1 MAAAPPVNTVQASL
15 LLCGVPIAPAFDGQS
30 PSERVAEQIFMD
42 SFETCLSISIEDV
55 KDAITGFTKLP
66 ANQGRIPFQPGVKR
80 LIIAFVQWTRTE
92 LRCGRDPSNILFP
105 VNNMVQLHQ
114 DLKTC
119 LNFEKQ
125 ADLLAGQAKPKPF
138 NVQSQWMDWEPTF
151 SNYLKLIPG
160 TTGIPLAYI
169 IRRNVAPDPAIL
181 TPIHAHYIANAPL
194 VGDAFNQDTN
204 RVYTLLL
211 TFITEYPEC
220 ETLIRTATE
229 SNGRVAYQ
237 ALATRFEG
245 TGALAI
251 DLVAAE
257 SVIENLYYSGE
268 KPPQMDWTTFEKN
281 LKHAYA
287 IVDRRKQR
295 IVYDDEQKLR
305 SLITKRIKADFLGP
319 TLAVL
324 EIQLAAVPLTLSFQ
338 AALDALRN
346 KVTQWKDSSTGAK
359 FARARQQRHIS
370 EVNPSNRTKTRTDS
384 TWATLT
390 NGEVIEYHPSF
401 KFGKKLSLFPQEL
414 KDKLF
419 QQRAEYKKRK
429 GNHQNCNDK
438 KPPSKRQIKKARSE
452 IRQLAELVDLT
463 SKSNHDA
470 RTANANPMGG
480 RNERHQQRQ
489 EQRQES
495 SNSSSPDIATKIA
508 QLKAS
513 LNISPVSTL
522 CIQQTNLRPQQRPNW
537 EYPPGTVANNEC
549 DTNADCGVAGKNM
562 IPLEY
567 TTRSADV
574 TGFSNDLGI
583 MKDIPIVTAATAY
596 TCTTTGKV
604 FILVFHEFLWYGG
617 QMDHSLIN
625 PNQLRS
631 YGVPVWDNPFDPSHP
646 TQIEINDSI
655 VIPLAGVG
663 TKLSFKTR
671 VPSRTELRDCP
682 HITMTSPLPWDPKN
696 IRISTTRSCECW
708 HPKIL

>member
-1 MAAAPPVNTVQASL
+1 MAAVNTVQASL
-15 LLCGVPIAPAFDGQS
+15 LLCGVPNAPIFDGQT
-30 PSERVAEQIFMD
+30 PSERVAQQIFMN
-42 SFETCLSISIEDV
+42 SFDTCLSISIEDV

-66 ANQGRIPFQPGVKR
+66 VVQGRIPFQPGVKR

-92 LRCGRDPSNILFP
+92 LRCGRDPSSIVFP
-105 VNNMVQLHQ
+105 IGNMVQLHQ
-114 DLKTC
+114 DLKSC

-125 ADLLAGQAKPKPF
+125 ADLLAGQAKPRSF
-138 NVQSQWMDWEPTF
+138 TIQTQWMDWEPTF
-151 SNYLKLIPG
+151 ANYLQLIPG
-160 TTGIPLAYI
+160 ITGIPLAYV
-169 IRRNVAPDPAIL
+169 IRRNAIANPTVL

-211 TFITEYPEC
+211 TFIQEYPEC
-220 ETLIRTATE
+220 ETIIRTATE
-229 SNGRVAYQ
+229 TNGRVAYQ
-237 ALATRFEG
+237 ALVTRFEG

-268 KPPQMDWTTFEKN
+268 KPPQMDWTKFEKD

-295 IVYDDEQKLR
+295 VVYDDEQKLR
-305 SLITKRIKADFLGP
+305 SLVTKRIKADFLAP

-324 EIQLAAVPLTLSFQ
+324 EIQLAAIPLTLTFQ
-338 AALDALRN
+338 AALDALRS

-359 FARARQQRHIS
+359 FARARQQRQIS

-384 TWATLT
+384 TWVTLT

-401 KFGKKLSLFPQEL
+401 RFGKKLSLFPQEL

-419 QQRAEYKKRK
+419 KQRDEYKKKRSGNNRNNNNK
-429 GNHQNCNDK
+429 G
-438 KPPSKRQIKKARSE
+438 PSKRQIKKARTE

-463 SKSNHDA
+463 TRTNGDA

-489 EQRQES
+489 EQAGAS
-495 SNSSSPDIATKIA
+495 TTDIATKIA
-508 QLKAS
+508 ELKAS

-522 CIQQTNLRPQQRPNW
+522 SIKQTNISSQQRPNW
-537 EYPPGTVANNEC
+537 ESLPGTIGSNEC

-562 IPLEY
+562 IPLQF
-567 TTRSADV
+567 TMRSADV
-574 TGFSNDLGI
+574 SGFSTELGI
-583 MKDIPIVTAATAY
+583 MKDVPIVTAATAY
-596 TCTTTGKV
+596 TCANTGQTY
-604 FILVFHEFLWYGG
+604 ILVFNEFLWYGT

-625 PNQLRS
+625 PNQIRA
-631 YGVPVWDNPFDPSHP
+631 YGIPLWDNPFDPAHS
-646 TQIEINDSI
+646 TQIEVDDSVI
-655 VIPLAGVG
+655 IPLRGKG
-663 TKLSFKTR
+663 TKLQFDTR
-671 VPSRTELRDCP
+671 VPTRAELNECP
-682 HITMTSPLPWDPKN
+682 YITMTSPLPWDPKN
-696 IRISTTRSCECW
+696 ITKGSRLSSVQYDENIQ
-708 HPKIL
+708 PKVL